1 MCGRNGLP
9 REGRGYKFE
18 AWRCAARLCI
28 YTIFSFDS
36 QNSFSFQM
44 ACLEAAFAE
53 RKEASNQKKAEG
65 AQKVRLVANP
75 LVTVSQLEDV
85 LHSFLKHRQTGDL
98 LSLVCPPPAG
108 PCNFGWHTP
117 PSGPWLS
124 KAIGLLYDL
133 VGLAENTKLHSS
145 KVMKAMQNL
154 QKMNVLTVTGKPE
167 DVLDKCDLCIRVLMA
182 MLRTAKTNENLRSR
196 AFRLLIRDEQVKIE
210 MTLDR
215 VSLPPAFWVPEDE
228 EKPKGALMGDMFQDD
243 ARGSSLSIVPAQQ
256 GSAQKMPQVSTGV
269 GSGEGWLQMPAI
281 FARLDGQEED
291 AKAGGGSLGGSRAEL
306 DAGPEHAI
314 CLRNCLEA

>member
-1 MCGRNGLP
+1 
-9 REGRGYKFE
+9 
-18 AWRCAARLCI
+18 
-28 YTIFSFDS
+28 
-36 QNSFSFQM
+36 M

-53 RKEASNQKKAEG
+53 RKEVSNLKKAEG

-124 KAIGLLYDL
+124 KAIGLLRDL

-167 DVLDKCDLCIRVLMA
+167 DVFVTCAFESLWQCYA
-182 MLRTAKTNENLRSR
+182 LRRRMRT
-196 AFRLLIRDEQVKIE
+196 
-210 MTLDR
+210 
-215 VSLPPAFWVPEDE
+215 
-228 EKPKGALMGDMFQDD
+228 
-243 ARGSSLSIVPAQQ
+243 
-256 GSAQKMPQVSTGV
+256 
-269 GSGEGWLQMPAI
+269 
-281 FARLDGQEED
+281 
-291 AKAGGGSLGGSRAEL
+291 
-306 DAGPEHAI
+306 
-314 CLRNCLEA
+314 